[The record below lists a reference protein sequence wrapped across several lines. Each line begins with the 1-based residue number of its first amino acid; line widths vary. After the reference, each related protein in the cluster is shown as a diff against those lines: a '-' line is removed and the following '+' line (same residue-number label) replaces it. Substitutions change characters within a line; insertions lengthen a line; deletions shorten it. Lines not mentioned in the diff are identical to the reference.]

1 MSSVLDESTAPV
13 LPVKSP
19 GRAYSS
25 RYLGFTTAMS
35 LSSLGDAA
43 WYIAL
48 TWTLVQET
56 SSANAGLFL
65 ALAGLPR
72 LIMLLGGGVIAD
84 RYSPRMLM
92 VHADLARGAVMLLA
106 ATIIAVSGN
115 SLSVLFVAALLLAL
129 FSALFIPAS
138 GAVKPLL
145 LDEGELVR
153 GNALSLFAI
162 RGGQAL
168 GAPLGA
174 GLIAAAGV
182 PLVALVNAV
191 SFAVSA
197 FASWRIGYVRQPPA
211 RPVAKPAFHR
221 SLAEGFRY
229 LRTERRVALLVLLVG
244 LTELSCA
251 PPVNIG
257 LVVLAPRLNTG
268 AGGAG
273 LLMTAYTV
281 GAISSSVITMSWPPK
296 RRSGVSLILGTLVA
310 GLCVAG
316 IGLAHHLAVV
326 IALYVLMGIATGQFS
341 VVLISMLQ
349 RWSAP
354 GLIGRVFA
362 VLSIVTFGAAP
373 LGNLFTG
380 VLIEHLSIGV
390 TMSIFGGLSVACAL
404 IAVLTPQLRQANLE

>member
-1 MSSVLDESTAPV
+1 MSSVLQEAPAQV
-13 LPVKSP
+13 PAKSP
-19 GRAYSS
+19 GRAYSA

-35 LSSLGDAA
+35 LSALGDAA

-48 TWTLVQET
+48 TWTLIRHT
-56 SSANAGLFL
+56 SPANAGLFL

-84 RYSPRMLM
+84 RYGPRKLM
-92 VHADLARGAVMLLA
+92 VYADVARGAVMLLA
-106 ATIIAVSGN
+106 AGCIALSGN

-145 LDEGELVR
+145 LDDGELVR
-153 GNALSLFAI
+153 GNALYIFGA

-182 PLVALVNAV
+182 PLVALVNAA

-211 RPVAKPAFHR
+211 QPATKPPFHR

-229 LRTERRVALLVLLVG
+229 LRTERRVALVVLLVG

-251 PPVNIG
+251 PPVNLG
-257 LVVLAPRLNTG
+257 LVVLAPRLHTG

-281 GAISSSVITMSWPPK
+281 GAIGSSLITMAWPPK
-296 RRSGVSLILGTLVA
+296 RRSGASLVLGTLAA

-316 IGLAHHLAVV
+316 IGFVHQLAVG
-326 IALYVLMGIATGQFS
+326 ISLYVLMGIATGQFS

-354 GLIGRVFA
+354 AVIGRVFA

-373 LGNLFTG
+373 LGNLLTG
-380 VLIEHLSIGV
+380 VLIEHLSLGV
-390 TMSIFGGLSVACAL
+390 TMTMFGLLSIVCSLL
-404 IAVLTPQLRQANLE
+404 AVTAPQLRRANLE

>member
-1 MSSVLDESTAPV
+1 MSSVLEEVPAQV
-13 LPVKSP
+13 PVKSP
-19 GRAYSS
+19 GRAYSG

-35 LSSLGDAA
+35 LSALGDAA

-48 TWTLVQET
+48 TWTLIQHT
-56 SSANAGLFL
+56 SPANAGLFL

-84 RYSPRMLM
+84 RYGPRKLM
-92 VHADLARGAVMLLA
+92 VYADVARGAVMLLA
-106 ATIIAVSGN
+106 AGCIALSGN

-145 LDEGELVR
+145 LDDGELVR
-153 GNALSLFAI
+153 GNALYIFGA

-211 RPVAKPAFHR
+211 QPATKPAFHR

-229 LRTERRVALLVLLVG
+229 LRTERRVALVVLLVG

-257 LVVLAPRLNTG
+257 LVVLAPRLHTA

-281 GAISSSVITMSWPPK
+281 GAIGSSLITMAWPPK
-296 RRSGVSLILGTLVA
+296 RRSGASLVLGTLAA

-316 IGLAHHLAVV
+316 IGFVHQLAVG
-326 IALYVLMGIATGQFS
+326 ISLYVLMGIATGQFS

-354 GLIGRVFA
+354 AVIGRVFA
-362 VLSIVTFGAAP
+362 VLSIVTFAAAP
-373 LGNLFTG
+373 LSNVLTG
-380 VLIEHLSIGV
+380 VLIEHLSLGV
-390 TMSIFGGLSVACAL
+390 TMTMFGLLSIVCSLLV
-404 IAVLTPQLRQANLE
+404 VTTPQLRKANLE